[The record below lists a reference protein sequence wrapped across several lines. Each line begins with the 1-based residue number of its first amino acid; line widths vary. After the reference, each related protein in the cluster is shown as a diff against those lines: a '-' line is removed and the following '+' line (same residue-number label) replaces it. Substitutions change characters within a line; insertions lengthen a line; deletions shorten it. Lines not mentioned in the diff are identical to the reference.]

1 MSDQDRINGN
11 SAPDPQRAAV
21 ARGKAPAEHLW
32 LGCRLDA
39 PACARGWIRQI
50 CTRHGLDD
58 LIDDAAL
65 LVSEVV
71 TSAVLNTRTE
81 CTVSADVDPHAVRV
95 RVMKH
100 GGTSQSTLPQHE
112 YVESDLALMVLAALA
127 ADWGVKAEE
136 TGMTV
141 WFTLDLTQA

>member
-21 ARGKAPAEHLW
+21 QRGKAPAEHLW

-58 LIDDAAL
+58 LMDDAAL

-81 CTVSADVDPHAVRV
+81 CMVSADVDLHAVRV
-95 RVMKH
+95 SVVKQGCM
-100 GGTSQSTLPQHE
+100 SQSTLPQHE
-112 YVESDLALMVLAALA
+112 YLASDLRLRVLAALA
-127 ADWGVKAEE
+127 ADWGVKAEK
-136 TGMTV
+136 TGMAV
-141 WFTLDLTQA
+141 WFTLDTTPG